1 MSTLAE
7 VGTLKPRRTSISR
20 IVRILLW
27 LMLAVLILLAGA
39 IGYAYYVAHSAL
51 PQLDGRLQISGLTA
65 PVTVT
70 RDSHGVPTIDAASL
84 EDLFFAQGY
93 VTAQDRLW
101 QMDIMRRAAAGE
113 LSEIIGADTL
123 AMDREQRI
131 LGLRVAA
138 EASLKNISPR
148 DRAYF
153 DAYTRGVNTFLD
165 THRDR
170 LSLEFRMLKYQPR
183 PWSVT
188 DSLLVGARMV
198 QDLNHYRNPPSLT
211 REKILA
217 KLGPQLTADL
227 YVY

>member
-70 RDSHGVPTIDAASL
+70 RDRHGVPAIDAASL

-101 QMDIMRRAAAGE
+101 QMDILRRYGSGE
-113 LSEIIGADTL
+113 LSEILGEDTL
-123 AMDREQRI
+123 KLDREQRI
-131 LGLRVAA
+131 LGLRAA
-138 EASLKNISPR
+138 ARKALEMANPR
-148 DRAYF
+148 DRSYFEAY
-153 DAYTRGVNTFLD
+153 
-165 THRDR
+165 
-170 LSLEFRMLKYQPR
+170 
-183 PWSVT
+183 
-188 DSLLVGARMV
+188 
-198 QDLNHYRNPPSLT
+198 
-211 REKILA
+211 
-217 KLGPQLTADL
+217 
-227 YVY
+227 